1 MESVCIAPIRTEL
14 SQTSIVT
21 VVQLLSLFH
30 SLRPHGLQPSRL
42 PCPGILQARVLE
54 WVTISFSRGSSR
66 PGEPHDPGTKP
77 TSLEPASGFFTA
89 ELPVQFS
96 SVTQSPLTLG
106 DPLLCCMPGF
116 PVNHQIRKLLRIMLI
131 ESVMLSN
138 HLILCLSLLLP
149 SIS

>member
-21 VVQLLSLFH
+21 VVQSLSLFH

-66 PGEPHDPGTKP
+66 DWVWFSLPGTWVW
-77 TSLEPASGFFTA
+77 SLDHVSACVFLKIKFRLCQKIISLRTDFMCMKKIQDNFHKKTNVASNFQIARGN
-89 ELPVQFS
+89 FS
-96 SVTQSPLTLG
+96 KR
-106 DPLLCCMPGF
+106 C
-116 PVNHQIRKLLRIMLI
+116 N
-131 ESVMLSN
+131 
-138 HLILCLSLLLP
+138 
-149 SIS
+149 